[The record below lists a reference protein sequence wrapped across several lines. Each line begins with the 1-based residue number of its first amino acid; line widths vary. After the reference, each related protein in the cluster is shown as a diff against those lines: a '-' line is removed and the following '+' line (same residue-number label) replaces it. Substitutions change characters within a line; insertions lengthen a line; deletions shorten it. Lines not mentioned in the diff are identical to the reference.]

1 MIGRLG
7 RTGRRCVRSDRGA
20 VAVEF
25 ALLLPVLVLLVFG
38 LIDFGRVLN
47 AQITVTQAA
56 REGARLAALENP
68 NACDRTAAAATG
80 LSLTCAANVTITACS
95 GSADQT
101 NDAQARVQYAVTGLI
116 LFPGITVTGT
126 GVMPCQG

>member
-1 MIGRLG
+1 MIGSIVG
-7 RTGRRCVRSDRGA
+7 RVRRSDRGA

-38 LIDFGRVLN
+38 IIDFGRILN

-56 REGARLAALENP
+56 REGARLAALANP

-80 LSLTCAANVTITACS
+80 LSLTCAGNVTVTACS
-95 GSADQT
+95 ATADQT
-101 NDAQARVQYAVTGLI
+101 TDAQVKVQYAVTGLI

>member
-1 MIGRLG
+1 MIGRIAA
-7 RTGRRCVRSDRGA
+7 RVRRGEQGA

-38 LIDFGRVLN
+38 IIDFGRVFN
-47 AQITVTQAA
+47 AQISVTQAA
-56 REGARLAALENP
+56 REGARLAALANP

-80 LSLTCAANVTITACS
+80 LSLTCAGNVTITACS
-95 GSADQT
+95 STADQT
-101 NDAQARVQYAVTGLI
+101 NDAQVRVHYAITGLI
-116 LFPGITVTGT
+116 LFPGITVTGK

>member
-1 MIGRLG
+1 MIGSTTAQLR
-7 RTGRRCVRSDRGA
+7 RSDRGA

-38 LIDFGRVLN
+38 IIDFGRVLN

-68 NACDRTAAAATG
+68 NACDRAAAAATG
-80 LSLTCAANVTITACS
+80 LSLTCAGNVTITACTAT
-95 GSADQT
+95 ADQT
-101 NDAQARVQYAVTGLI
+101 NDAQVKVQYAVTGLI

>member
-1 MIGRLG
+1 MGGTVSAQAR
-7 RTGRRCVRSDRGA
+7 RSDRGA

-38 LIDFGRVLN
+38 IIDFGRVLN
-47 AQITVTQAA
+47 AQITVSQAA
-56 REGARLAALENP
+56 REGARLAALANP
-68 NACDRTAAAATG
+68 NACTRAAAAGTG
-80 LSLTCAANVTITACS
+80 LSLTCSGNVTITACS
-95 GSADQT
+95 ATANQT
-101 NDAQARVQYAVTGLI
+101 SDAQARVRYAVSGLI